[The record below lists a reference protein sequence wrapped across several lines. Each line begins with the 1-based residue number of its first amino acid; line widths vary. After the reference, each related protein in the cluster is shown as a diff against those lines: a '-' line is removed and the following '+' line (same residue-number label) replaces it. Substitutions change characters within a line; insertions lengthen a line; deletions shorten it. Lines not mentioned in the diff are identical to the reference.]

1 MLKTRK
7 KHLATE
13 QANQRLT
20 MIALQDQREHP
31 STQDKMYLYG
41 TLKDASGYQQRS
53 YAALLTELT

>member
-1 MLKTRK
+1 MPKTRK

-20 MIALQDQREHP
+20 MIALQDQKEHP
-31 STQDKMYLYG
+31 SMQDKTYLYG
-41 TLKDASGYQQRS
+41 ILKDISGYQQRS